1 MSAWKCRFSL
11 NALEKWRKNKQTLKQ
26 NKKINAQPIFF
37 NKTWT
42 CNYLLTEVWGESVY
56 FVCGEQIAVSESS
69 HEAKH
74 DKYMLG

>member
-1 MSAWKCRFSL
+1 MKMQILSKC
-11 NALEKWRKNKQTLKQ
+11 AGKMEKKKTLKQ
-26 NKKINAQPIFF
+26 NKRLMHNLYFF

-42 CNYLLTEVWGESVY
+42 CNYLLTEVWGESMC

-69 HEAKH
+69 QETKH